1 MTAVARRSAVRPHI
15 AALRPRRVELG
26 LIALIAIVVV
36 SAYGL
41 ASLGESASVP
51 ANIGPFLAWM
61 LGLFFFVHLAVRRFA
76 PAADPVILPMAL
88 LLNGIGYVMIARLG
102 EDVTD
107 GSDLAGLQ
115 SVWTAVGIAGFV
127 VTLILVPRI
136 RSLAQYRYLLG
147 VAGIGLLALPLLP
160 IGIELNGARIWV
172 ALGPVSFQPGEF
184 AKIALAIFFAAYLV
198 ENRELLGTATFK
210 VGPIRMPEP
219 KHLAP
224 ILVAWGLSLVLMI
237 YEKDLGSALL
247 FFVLFATVLWVATGR
262 LSYLII
268 SLGLFGA
275 GAYFAWRTFSHV
287 QVRVA
292 TWLDPWQ
299 DPSGDGFQI
308 IQSSYALAWGGL
320 TGTGLGL
327 GINGRIPFEETD
339 FIFAIIG
346 EELGLAGTVG
356 IVVTFLLIVG
366 AGYRTAV
373 QIEDPFSKL
382 LAVGLTTLIGVQAFV
397 IMGGVTRL
405 LPLTGVTLP
414 FVSYGGSSL
423 LSNWILVALLVRISD
438 SANSQAAEATDYDP
452 ETSLISVGH

>member
-1 MTAVARRSAVRPHI
+1 MVLVGI
-15 AALRPRRVELG
+15 IVGAA
-26 LIALIAIVVV
+26 
-36 SAYGL
+36 YTL
-41 ASLGESASVP
+41 ASLGRSASIP
-51 ANIGPFLAWM
+51 ADIGPFLAI
-61 LGLFFFVHLAVRRFA
+61 LFALFALAHVAVRRMA
-76 PAADPVILPMAL
+76 PNADPMLLPLAV
-88 LLNGIGYVMIARLG
+88 LLNGLGYVLIARLDEG
-102 EDVTD
+102 
-107 GSDLAGLQ
+107 LAAQQSAWTAIGIFGFLATLWFVKNVRMFQ
-115 SVWTAVGIAGFV
+115 SV
-127 VTLILVPRI
+127 
-136 RSLAQYRYLLG
+136 RYLIGLIG
-147 VAGIGLLALPLLP
+147 VALLALPLVP
-160 IGIELNGARIWV
+160 GVGVEINGARIWV